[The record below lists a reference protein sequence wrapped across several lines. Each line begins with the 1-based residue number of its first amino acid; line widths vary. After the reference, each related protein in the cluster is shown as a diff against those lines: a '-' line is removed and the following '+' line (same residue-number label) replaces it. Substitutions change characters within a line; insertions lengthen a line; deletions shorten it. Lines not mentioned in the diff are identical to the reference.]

1 MSAGAEH
8 RLAAIAA
15 MQHGV
20 FARTQALDAGLSK
33 SQIDRRLHT
42 ARWVRVLPR
51 VYRATAH
58 AGTAV
63 SPLWAA
69 VLWAGTDSAL
79 SHRTAALLWRLEPLV
94 PGPVEIT
101 VPPDRA
107 PRTQAVVVH
116 RAETTGDVV
125 HVEGLAVTSPCR
137 TLVDLAGMVDDA
149 ELAVA
154 LASARLSGLVAV
166 PALLA
171 CLDAIGAAGRPGAAR
186 VRRVAAGIEANATAH
201 LEAAVAH
208 LLRAHRLY
216 ASERGR
222 GRFVWPHVRLVL
234 TCGPPGTARPEPGR
248 RVLHL
253 THDDL
258 ARPAELVTRVARALG
273 VPRVVASR

>member
-1 MSAGAEH
+1 MPAAAEH

-15 MQHGV
+15 IQHGI
-20 FARTQALDAGLSK
+20 FGREQALDAGLSK
-33 SQIDRRLHT
+33 SQIDRRLHA
-42 ARWVRVLPR
+42 ARWMRVLPR
-51 VYRATAH
+51 VYRASAS
-58 AGTAV
+58 AVTAV
-63 SPLWAA
+63 SPMWAA
-69 VLWAGTDSAL
+69 VLWAGSGSAL

-94 PGPVEIT
+94 RGPIEIT

-107 PRTQAVVVH
+107 PRTREVVVH
-116 RAETTGDVV
+116 RAETMGDIA
-125 HVEGLAVTSPCR
+125 HLERLAVTSPCR
-137 TLVDLAGMVDDA
+137 TLVDLAGVVDDA

-171 CLDAIGAAGRPGAAR
+171 CLDGIGRAGRPGAAR
-186 VRRVAAGIEANATAH
+186 VRRVAAGIDANAAAH
-201 LEAAVAH
+201 LEAGVAH

-222 GRFVWPHVRLVL
+222 GRFAWPHARFVL
-234 TCGPPGTARPEPGR
+234 TCGPPGESRPEPGR

-258 ARPAELVTRVARALG
+258 ARPAELLARVVRALG
-273 VPRVVASR
+273 VPRVGVSR